1 MYMVA
6 HKNVVVEFEMIL
18 VFVLQKYFDVFSVIR
33 LFSENVLT
41 VIPSGENVI
50 DICFGGCS
58 CYARHDENISDEWSL
73 VNK

>member
-1 MYMVA
+1 
-6 HKNVVVEFEMIL
+6 
-18 VFVLQKYFDVFSVIR
+18 
-33 LFSENVLT
+33 LT

-58 CYARHDENISDEWSL
+58 CYAGHNENISDQWCF